1 MALRLQS
8 PRILWPVLLGLA
20 LVSLLTPAL
29 ISAQDQSE
37 KEQARRE
44 LSQLQ
49 AQIDK
54 VSAEISSARTRQNK
68 LQTELK
74 NSEMALGTL
83 QKSLRDNTAAIADA
97 SAELQQLQTRKTGLE
112 SARQDQQTR
121 IASELETAWKMGQ
134 QGQLKV
140 LLNQEDPDTVA
151 RTMAYY
157 RYFFEARTELL
168 AGYRATLSEL
178 EQVAQGIVATTDTLE
193 SRQNELRQ
201 QQLELVSAQN
211 KRKATVALLNAD
223 IKSKGASL
231 KNLQQNRLE
240 LERLLETIEQAVV
253 NLQIPDNYQPFAAA
267 RGIMPWPVKGKN
279 SNRFGRPRNEGK
291 MKWQGIN
298 ITAKE
303 GDTVGAIHHGRVV
316 YADWFRG
323 SGLLLIVDHG
333 DGYMSLYA
341 HNQALLREVGEW
353 VSAGT
358 PISTV
363 GDSGGL
369 TKAALYFE
377 IRHNGKPTNPANWCR
392 S

>member
-1 MALRLQS
+1 VALRPKSLQGLK
-8 PRILWPVLLGLA
+8 RALLWLS
-20 LVSLLTPAL
+20 LVSLLSPAL
-29 ISAQDQSE
+29 LSAQNQSE

-44 LSQLQ
+44 LKQLQ
-49 AQIDK
+49 AKIDT
-54 VSAEISSARTRQNK
+54 VSAEITNARTRQNE

-74 NSEMALGTL
+74 NSEIALGKL
-83 QKSLRDNTAAIADA
+83 QKKLRENTEAIADA
-97 SAELQQLQTRKTGLE
+97 SAELKQLESRKTGLE
-112 SARQDQQTR
+112 SARQDQQTL

-151 RTMAYY
+151 RQMAYY
-157 RYFFEARTELL
+157 RYFFEARAELL
-168 AGYRATLSEL
+168 DGYRATLSEL
-178 EQVAQGIVATTDTLE
+178 EQVEQGIVTTAETLE
-193 SRQNELRQ
+193 SRQSELRQ
-201 QQLELVSAQN
+201 QQLELAAAQD
-211 KRKATVALLNAD
+211 KRKATVASLNAD
-223 IKSKGASL
+223 IESKGASL
-231 KNLQQNRLE
+231 KDLEQNRIE
-240 LERLLETIEQAVV
+240 LERLLETIEQAVE

-267 RGIMPWPVKGKN
+267 RGSMPWPVKGKN

-291 MKWQGIN
+291 MKWQGLN

-303 GDTVGAIHHGRVV
+303 GDTVRAIHHGRVV

-341 HNQALLREVGEW
+341 HNQTLLREVGEW

-358 PISTV
+358 SISTV
-363 GDSGGL
+363 GNSGGL

-392 S
+392 G